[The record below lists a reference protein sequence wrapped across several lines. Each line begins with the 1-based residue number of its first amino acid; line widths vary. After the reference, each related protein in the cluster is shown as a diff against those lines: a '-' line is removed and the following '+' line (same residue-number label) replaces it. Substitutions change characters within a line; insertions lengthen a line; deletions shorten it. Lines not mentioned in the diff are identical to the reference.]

1 MSNVTLT
8 DFLLARIAEDEKA
21 ARDRSRTA
29 VMPDGN
35 LTERGLTSRS
45 RRTWQIYSEVDNE
58 WRASDAR
65 DVARVLAECEAKR
78 RIIEMHPQTRQYGE
92 CHTLSEAEP
101 RIVDLGLDLPAELL
115 VLASVYA
122 DHPDYRQEWRL

>member
-8 DFLLARIAEDEKA
+8 DFLLARIAEDEEVA
-21 ARDRSRTA
+21 QPGGLSEDSNAWHA
-29 VMPDGN
+29 PDGAWYP
-35 LTERGLTSRS
+35 S
-45 RRTWQIYSEVDNE
+45 
-58 WRASDAR
+58 
-65 DVARVLAECEAKR
+65 RVLAECEAKR
-78 RIIEMHPQTRQYGE
+78 RIIEMHPQTRQYVDDR
-92 CHTLSEAEP
+92 TLGDGEP